1 MNSNRWLPADYG
13 QTHSEAIEKFL
24 KVSDKSGRTVSFVPN
39 ASQKKVLDRLTGRDI
54 VPKARQQGIS
64 TLFLGC
70 FFLDCLAYENLR
82 CVVIAHDADST
93 ERLFQRVRFFLDN
106 FIGDEIETISSTK
119 REIRFV
125 ATNATFYVET
135 AGNTKS
141 GRSGTINRLLCS
153 EVAYWPD
160 PKAMTAGLLQSV
172 PAENSLVVFE
182 STGNGAQTW
191 YHRRCIT
198 AANPT
203 SQYALH
209 FLNWKDFPEYELQLD
224 ESETEDVYA
233 TLDPAME
240 EPEVLA
246 EHGLSAGQLA
256 WRRQK
261 IDEMDG
267 DLGLFRQEYP
277 LTLDECFRSRGQS
290 FFHRIVYEDIGEYW
304 KQNEESWNLF
314 RDVRHPIPSY
324 HYVLGADVSGGVG
337 GDYSVIEVLCL
348 EENRQVAEY
357 TNNLISPDDFAEAL
371 VWIGKMFNNAWIN
384 VETNNHGG
392 VTITELLPKYPR
404 NLIFASNTLSSAV
417 YGVGTQTTRSTK
429 LNIMGLLRK
438 NLAEGLTIVS
448 EYLYGELNS
457 FIEQPVSDM
466 SSRLQASTGTHDDS
480 VMALG
485 MANVARANYEAYLA
499 YQGKSTIKIVNPDA
513 EFTMKAILD
522 KHRSPMFPIDSGLV
536 DYN

>member
-1 MNSNRWLPADYG
+1 MDSRWLPEDYG
-13 QTHSEAIEKFL
+13 ETHTQAIEKFL
-24 KVSDKSGRTVSFVPN
+24 KVSDKSGKSVSFIPN
-39 ASQKKVLDRLTGRDI
+39 VSQRRVLARLSGRDI
-54 VPKARQQGIS
+54 IPKARQQGIS
-64 TLFLGC
+64 TLFLAC
-70 FFLDCLAYENLR
+70 FFLDCLVYENLR

-106 FIGDEIETISSTK
+106 FIGDQIETISSTK

-172 PAENSLVVFE
+172 PATNSLVVFE

-203 SQYALH
+203 SQYTLH
-209 FLNWKDFPEYELQLD
+209 FLNWKDFPEYKLKLSEAEE
-224 ESETEDVYA
+224 ESVYE
-233 TLDPAME
+233 TLDPSME

-246 EHGLSAGQLA
+246 EHSLTAGQLA
-256 WRRQK
+256 WRREK

-277 LTLDECFRSRGQS
+277 LTLEECFRSRGQS
-290 FFHRIVYEDIGEYW
+290 FFHRVFFEDIGEFW
-304 KQNEESWNLF
+304 KSSDESWNLT
-314 RDVRHPIPSY
+314 RDIRHPMPNN

-337 GDYSVIEVLCL
+337 GDYSVVEILCL
-348 EENRQVAEY
+348 EDKRQVGEY
-357 TNNLISPDDFAEAL
+357 VDNNVSPDAFADIL
-371 VWIGKMFNNAWIN
+371 VWLGKMYNNAWVN

-417 YGVGTQTTRSTK
+417 YGVGTQTTRSSK
-429 LNIMGLLRK
+429 LSVIGLLRK
-438 NLAEGLTIVS
+438 NLAEGFVIVS
-448 EYLYGELNS
+448 DYLRGELSS
-457 FIEQPVSDM
+457 FVELPVSDI
-466 SSRLQASTGTHDDS
+466 SSRLQASAGTHDDA

-485 MANVARANYEAYLA
+485 MANIARVNYEAYLA
-499 YQGKSTIKIVNPDA
+499 YQGKGVVKVVNPDA
-513 EFTMKAILD
+513 EFTMRAILD
-522 KHRSPMFPIDSGLV
+522 KHKRPDFPCASGLIE
-536 DYN
+536 YN

>member
-1 MNSNRWLPADYG
+1 MQSRWLPEDYG
-13 QTHSEAIEKFL
+13 KTHTEAIEKFL
-24 KVSDKSGRTVSFVPN
+24 KVSDKSGKSVTFIPN
-39 ASQKKVLDRLTGRDI
+39 ASQRRVLARLSGRDI
-54 VPKARQQGIS
+54 IPKARQQGIS
-64 TLFLGC
+64 TLFLAC
-70 FFLDCLAYENLR
+70 FFLDCLVYENLR

-106 FIGDEIETISSTK
+106 FVGDEIETISSTK

-203 SQYALH
+203 SQYTLH
-209 FLNWKDFPEYELQLD
+209 FLNWKDFPEYQLSLSQD
-224 ESETEDVYA
+224 EEEDVFS
-233 TLDPAME
+233 TLASSME

-246 EHGLSAGQLA
+246 EHQLTAGQLA
-256 WRRQK
+256 WRREK

-277 LTLDECFRSRGQS
+277 LTLEECFRSRGQS
-290 FFHRIVYEDIGEYW
+290 FFHRVFYEDIGEFW
-304 KQNEESWNLF
+304 QPHQESFNF
-314 RDVRHPIPSY
+314 TRDTRHPKPGC

-337 GDYSVIEVLCL
+337 ADYSVVEILCL
-348 EENRQVAEY
+348 EEKRQVGEY
-357 TNNLISPDDFAEAL
+357 TDNNISPDDFADIL
-371 VWIGKMFNNAWIN
+371 VWLGKMYNDAWVN

-392 VTITELLPKYPR
+392 VTVTELLPKYPR
-404 NLIFASNTLSSAV
+404 NLIFSSNTLSSAV

-429 LNIMGLLRK
+429 LSVIGLLRK
-438 NLAEGLTIVS
+438 NLAEGFVIVS
-448 EYLYGELNS
+448 DYLRGELSS
-457 FIEQPVSDM
+457 FIEQPVSDL
-466 SSRLQASTGTHDDS
+466 SSRLQASTGTHDDA

-485 MANVARANYEAYLA
+485 MANVARVNYETYLA
-499 YQGKSTIKIVNPDA
+499 YQGKGVVKVVNPEA
-513 EFTMKAILD
+513 EFTMKAILN
-522 KHRSPMFPIDSGLV
+522 KKNTATFNITSGLLE
-536 DYN
+536 YN

>member
-1 MNSNRWLPADYG
+1 MNNRWLPEDYG
-13 QTHSEAIEKFL
+13 DTHIKAIEQFL
-24 KVSDKSGRTVSFVPN
+24 RVSNKSGKTVSFVPN
-39 ASQKKVLDRLTGRDI
+39 ASQARVLARLSGRDI
-54 VPKARQQGIS
+54 IPKARQQGIS
-64 TLFLGC
+64 TLFLAC
-70 FFLDCLAYENLR
+70 FFLDCLVYENLR

-93 ERLFQRVRFFLDN
+93 ERLFQRVKFFLDN
-106 FIGDEIETISSTK
+106 FVGDEIETISSTK

-203 SQYALH
+203 SQYTLH
-209 FLNWKDFPEYELQLD
+209 FLNWKDFPEYELSLSQD
-224 ESETEDVYA
+224 EEEDVFS
-233 TLDPAME
+233 TLDPSME

-246 EHGLSAGQLA
+246 EHQLSAGQLA
-256 WRRQK
+256 WRREK

-277 LTLDECFRSRGQS
+277 LTLEECFRSRGQS
-290 FFHRIVYEDIGEYW
+290 FFHRVIYEDIGKHW
-304 KQNEESWNLF
+304 QQHEESYNLHY
-314 RDVRHPIPSY
+314 DTRHPFPQY

-357 TNNLISPDDFAEAL
+357 TNNMISPDDFADTL
-371 VWIGKMFNNAWIN
+371 VWLGKMYNDAWVN

-392 VTITELLPKYPR
+392 VTVTELLPKYPR

-417 YGVGTQTTRSTK
+417 YGVGTQTTRSSK

-438 NLAEGLTIVS
+438 SLADSLVVVS
-448 EYLYGELNS
+448 DYLYGELNS
-457 FIEQPVSDM
+457 FIEQPVSDI
-466 SSRLQASTGTHDDS
+466 SSRLQASAGTHDDA

-485 MANVARANYEAYLA
+485 MADVARLNYEAFLA
-499 YQGKSTIKIVNPDA
+499 YQGKGTVKIINPEA

-522 KHRSPMFPIDSGLV
+522 KHRRPEFPCASGLIE
-536 DYN
+536 YS

>member
-1 MNSNRWLPADYG
+1 MKNRWLPEDYG
-13 QTHSEAIEKFL
+13 ETHTEAIEKFL
-24 KVSDKSGRTVSFVPN
+24 KVSNKSGKNVSFIPN
-39 ASQKKVLDRLTGRDI
+39 DSQRKVLARLSGRDI
-54 VPKARQQGIS
+54 IPKARQQGIS
-64 TLFLGC
+64 TLFLAC
-70 FFLDCLAYENLR
+70 FFLDCLVYDNLR

-172 PAENSLVVFE
+172 PEQNSLVIFE

-203 SQYALH
+203 SQYTLH
-209 FLNWKDFPEYELQLD
+209 FLNWKDFAEYTLKLSEVEE
-224 ESETEDVYA
+224 ESIYE
-233 TLDPAME
+233 TLDPSME

-246 EHGLSAGQLA
+246 EHSLSAGQLA
-256 WRRQK
+256 WRREK

-277 LTLDECFRSRGQS
+277 LTLEECFRSRGQS
-290 FFHRIVYEDIGEYW
+290 FFHRVLFEDIGEYW
-304 KQNEESWNLF
+304 QQHEESWNF
-314 RDVRHPIPSY
+314 HRDVRHPIPSC

-337 GDYSVIEVLCL
+337 GDYSVIEILCL
-348 EENRQVAEY
+348 EDQRQVGEY
-357 TNNLISPDDFAEAL
+357 IDNKISPDAFADIIA
-371 VWIGKMFNNAWIN
+371 WIGKMYNDAWVN

-392 VTITELLPKYPR
+392 VTVTELLSKYPR
-404 NLIFASNTLSSAV
+404 NLMFSSDILSSAV
-417 YGVGTQTTRSTK
+417 YGVGTQTTRASK
-429 LNIMGLLRK
+429 LSIIGLLRK
-438 NLAEGLTIVS
+438 NLAEGFVIVS
-448 EYLYGELNS
+448 DYLRGELSS
-457 FIEQPVSDM
+457 FVEVPISDIN
-466 SSRLQASTGTHDDS
+466 SRLQASAGTHDDT

-485 MANVARANYEAYLA
+485 MANVARVNYEAYLA
-499 YQGKSTIKIVNPDA
+499 YQGEGLVKIVNPEA
-513 EFTMKAILD
+513 EFTMKAILSERR
-522 KHRSPMFPIDSGLV
+522 KGKFPCISGLIE
-536 DYN
+536 YN